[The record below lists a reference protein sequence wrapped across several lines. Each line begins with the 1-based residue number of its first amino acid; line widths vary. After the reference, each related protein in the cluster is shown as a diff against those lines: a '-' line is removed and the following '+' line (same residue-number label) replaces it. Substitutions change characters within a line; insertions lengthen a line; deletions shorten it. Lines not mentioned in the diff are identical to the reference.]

1 MLLKPE
7 LVVKEAV
14 EEVTAHR
21 LMEQQTQ
28 EEPYLVKASSQL
40 SWLQYKKKEEGS
52 NPTHEESAG

>member
-21 LMEQQTQ
+21 LIEQQTQ
-28 EEPYLVKASSQL
+28 EESY
-40 SWLQYKKKEEGS
+40 
-52 NPTHEESAG
+52 